1 MVPDLLEKYQNRISQ
16 YVSKVATNVMNN
28 ILKQYTLKDLLD
40 MIGH

>member
-28 ILKQYTLKDLLD
+28 ILKQYTLKELLD
-40 MIGH
+40 MIGL